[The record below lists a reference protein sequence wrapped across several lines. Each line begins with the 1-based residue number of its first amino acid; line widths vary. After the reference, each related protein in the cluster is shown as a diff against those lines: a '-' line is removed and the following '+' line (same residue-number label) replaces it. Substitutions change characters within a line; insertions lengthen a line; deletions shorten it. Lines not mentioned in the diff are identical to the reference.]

1 MKQNTNAAAA
11 TPTVGLY
18 CHRELFPRQ
27 SLDLAP
33 THSTTVPRKERW
45 LAEGNDGLPRDGSG
59 VDWRFSRVAKYRSG
73 QKRAVA
79 DASGLVQ
86 QRRRRVALRV
96 TVLNRAWLVATGL
109 AAAVV
114 FPTTGAMT
122 ISARAQAPGS
132 NVGTTTGNMPANV
145 SANQSGPTGQS
156 APAKPDAATA
166 RELLRQSQQALQAKN
181 TELAVARF
189 RQAAIASGG
198 LDEMREPLMQAG
210 RALVGAGVNPNDL
223 RPPQPAAQQAM
234 QLPTATQNGTPATG
248 ELAAR
253 KAEALRLVAEGRLAL
268 DRGDA
273 ATAAAMARRA
283 SSYSIPEDAFAPGE
297 PRPWQL
303 MLDAEA
309 SLRRS
314 GTNQPTSL
322 AGGVMPNGGVAQAS
336 GFQMP
341 AGSVP
346 GGMVTPV
353 NALQAPGNESG
364 STLFSEGLDLL
375 SQGDRVGA
383 REKFLEAWKYEA
395 QLPAEVRQQ
404 LKDKLTLL
412 QPTTPL
418 PNNGSAV
425 MSPLDAVDQQQQ
437 LERQRLYREISSEL
451 GETQKISTSDPLG
464 ALDRIDQLLRRVQ
477 EASIDEAFKQQMV
490 SIVQRART
498 EQQKYVDGN
507 RASIELELRNEQVQT
522 DLDNER
528 KQRSAANEKA
538 AELVET
544 FNQYMQERRY
554 HEAETIARQVQIL
567 LPDSTIAVQL
577 TTRSQVALRGLMDQE
592 IRAAKE
598 ETVVDYL
605 MDIDRSAIMPD
616 PSLPMHFVEQREWN
630 ALSERRLGGS
640 ERNGLL
646 PSEQRILQRLTS
658 NVDVR
663 FNNKP
668 LKDALETL
676 GAVAGVPIFLDAQAF
691 TEAEVN
697 LDQPVNLNLDQPVML
712 RSALQLMLNSYQL
725 TWMIKDEVL
734 MITSPSR
741 KRSNL
746 VTVTYKVA
754 DLVIP
759 IPNFVSGVNDGLSG
773 ALRAAYQMTAQST
786 DVRFASMSS
795 MDLASSQPNMPQGN
809 MNPNVMAQYGAMGG
823 TPGTGYGGPP
833 GRGGGAI
840 ADFGSLIE
848 LIQTTIDPA
857 GWEALGGPSTMFPYP
872 QNLSLVVS
880 TTTDVHEQIADLL
893 ESLRRLQNLQVT
905 IEVRFITLSDSFYE
919 RIGIDFDV
927 ALDDN
932 VTNLPLD
939 DRGPTVK
946 VGLAGENR
954 LLTSDLDI
962 QFNQGSFG
970 PAIPTFGGYTA
981 GQGAQVG
988 FAILSDIEAF
998 FFLEAAQGDSRSN
1011 ILQAPKVTLF
1021 DGQLA
1026 NINDTVQRPFV
1037 TSIIPVVGDFA
1048 VAQQPVVVVLSEGTQ
1063 LNVQAVVSDDKRFV
1077 RLTLN
1082 PMFTQINDVDT
1093 FTFEGSR
1100 RTTNS
1105 SETIDPATGEV
1116 TQSDDGQEI
1125 VVGTTVQQPTFA
1137 TTSVST
1143 TVSVP
1148 DGGTILLGGIKRL
1161 RENRNEIGVPM
1172 LSKIPYVNRLFRNVG
1187 IGREATSLMLMV
1199 TPRIIIQEE
1208 EEVAQTG
1215 FDPTGR

>member
-1 MKQNTNAAAA
+1 M
-11 TPTVGLY
+11 
-18 CHRELFPRQ
+18 
-27 SLDLAP
+27 
-33 THSTTVPRKERW
+33 
-45 LAEGNDGLPRDGSG
+45 
-59 VDWRFSRVAKYRSG
+59 
-73 QKRAVA
+73 
-79 DASGLVQ
+79 
-86 QRRRRVALRV
+86 RV

-122 ISARAQAPGS
+122 TTARAQAPGS
-132 NVGTTTGNMPANV
+132 NVGTTTGTSSGNV
-145 SANQSGPTGQS
+145 SPNQSGLTGQQT
-156 APAKPDAATA
+156 PAKPDAATA
-166 RELLRQSQQALQAKN
+166 REMLRQSQQALQAKN

-223 RPPQPAAQQAM
+223 RPPQPNMQQSAM
-234 QLPTATQNGTPATG
+234 QPTAMQPQGAPVTG
-248 ELAAR
+248 DAASQ
-253 KAEALRLVAEGRLAL
+253 KAEVLRLVAEGRVAL

-273 ATAAAMARRA
+273 ATAVAMARRA
-283 SSYSIPEDAFAPGE
+283 SSYSIPENGFAPGE

-309 SLRRS
+309 ALRRNAN
-314 GTNQPTSL
+314 NQPATL
-322 AGGVMPNGGVAQAS
+322 AGGVMPSGGVAQAS
-336 GFQMP
+336 GFNMP
-341 AGSVP
+341 AGQTP
-346 GGMVTPV
+346 GGMVMPV
-353 NALQAPGNESG
+353 NTLQAPGNDSG
-364 STLFSEGLDLL
+364 STLFSEGLELL
-375 SQGDRVGA
+375 SQGDRIAA

-418 PNNGSAV
+418 PNNGAAQ

-451 GETQKISTSDPLG
+451 GETQKISTSNPLG
-464 ALDRIDQLLRRVQ
+464 ALDRIDQLLRRVE
-477 EASIDEAFKQQMV
+477 EASTDEAFKQQMV
-490 SIVQRART
+490 SIVQRARI
-498 EQQKYVDGN
+498 EQQKYVDAN

-528 KQRSAANEKA
+528 KQRSAANDKV

-554 HEAETIARQVQIL
+554 HEAETIAKQVQIL
-567 LPDSTIAVQL
+567 TPDSTIAVQL

-616 PSLPMHFVEQREWN
+616 PSLPMHFAEEREWN
-630 ALSERRLGGS
+630 AMSERRLGGADG
-640 ERNGLL
+640 NGLH
-646 PSEQRILQRLTS
+646 PSEERILQRLSS

-668 LKDALETL
+668 LKDAIQTL
-676 GAVAGVPIFLDAQAF
+676 GAVAGVSIYLDEQAF
-691 TEAEVN
+691 AEAQVN
-697 LDQPVNLNLDQPVML
+697 MDEPVNLNFDQPVML
-712 RSALQLMLNSYQL
+712 RSALQLMLDRYQL

-734 MITSPSR
+734 MITSPVR
-741 KRSNL
+741 KRNN
-746 VTVTYKVA
+746 VVPRTYKVA

-786 DVRFASMSS
+786 DVRIAPLSPLDMVSN
-795 MDLASSQPNMPQGN
+795 QQGMPQGN

-823 TPGTGYGGPP
+823 MPGTGYGGPP

-840 ADFGSLIE
+840 ADFNSLIQ
-848 LIQTTIDPA
+848 LIQTTIDPQ
-857 GWEALGGPSTMFPYP
+857 GWDIVGGPSTMFPYP
-872 QNLSLVVS
+872 QNLSLVIS

-932 VTNLPLD
+932 VTALPQD

-1026 NINDTVQRPFV
+1026 NINDTVSRPFV

-1048 VAQQPVVVVLSEGTQ
+1048 VAQQPVVVILSEGTQ

-1105 SETIDPATGEV
+1105 SDTVDPATGEV
-1116 TQSDDGQEI
+1116 TQSDDGEEI
-1125 VVGTTVQQPTFA
+1125 VVGTTVQQPSFA
-1137 TTSVST
+1137 NTSVST

>member
-1 MKQNTNAAAA
+1 M
-11 TPTVGLY
+11 
-18 CHRELFPRQ
+18 
-27 SLDLAP
+27 
-33 THSTTVPRKERW
+33 
-45 LAEGNDGLPRDGSG
+45 
-59 VDWRFSRVAKYRSG
+59 
-73 QKRAVA
+73 
-79 DASGLVQ
+79 
-86 QRRRRVALRV
+86 RV

-114 FPTTGAMT
+114 FPTTGVMT
-122 ISARAQAPGS
+122 TSARGQAPGA
-132 NVGTTTGNMPANV
+132 NVGTTTGAM
-145 SANQSGPTGQS
+145 SGGASPSQNNINGQN
-156 APAKPDAATA
+156 APARPDAAAA

-181 TELAVARF
+181 TELAVTYF
-189 RQAAIASGG
+189 RQAAVASAG
-198 LDEMREPLMQAG
+198 LQELHEPLMQAG
-210 RALVGAGVNPNDL
+210 RSLVAAGVNPDSL
-223 RPPQPAAQQAM
+223 RPPARPAAPNAAQLPGQPASDV
-234 QLPTATQNGTPATG
+234 
-248 ELAAR
+248 AAR
-253 KAEALRLVAEGRLAL
+253 KTEVMRLIAEGQVAL
-268 DRGDA
+268 ERGDA
-273 ATAAAMARRA
+273 ATAVAMARRA
-283 SSYSIPEDAFAPGE
+283 TSYGVPEDAFAAGE
-297 PRPWQL
+297 RRPWQL
-303 MLDAEA
+303 MLDAESA
-309 SLRRS
+309 LRRTAA
-314 GTNQPTSL
+314 GQQTAL
-322 AGGVMPNGGVAQAS
+322 AGGAMPASGVAQAG
-336 GFQMP
+336 GFVMP
-341 AGSVP
+341 TAQANGNF
-346 GGMVTPV
+346 VTPV
-353 NALQAPGNESG
+353 QAIGGEADG
-364 STLFSEGLDLL
+364 SVLFNEGLDLL
-375 SQGDRVGA
+375 AKQDRVGA

-418 PNNGSAV
+418 PDNSGVV

-451 GETQKISTSDPLG
+451 GETQKISTSNPLE
-464 ALDRIDQLLRRVQ
+464 ALDRIDQLLRRVD
-477 EASIDEAFKQQMV
+477 EASTDEAFKQQML
-490 SIVQRART
+490 SIVQRARI
-498 EQQKYVDGN
+498 EQQKYVDAN
-507 RASIELELRNEQVQT
+507 RASIDLELRNEQVQA
-522 DLDNER
+522 DMDNER
-528 KQRSAANEKA
+528 KQRAAANDKIS
-538 AELVET
+538 ELVET

-554 HEAETIARQVQIL
+554 HEAETIAKQVQVL
-567 LPDSTIAVQL
+567 SPDSTIAVQL

-592 IRAAKE
+592 IRAQKE
-598 ETVVDYL
+598 QGFVDN
-605 MDIDRSAIMPD
+605 MIAVDRAAIAHNPD
-616 PSLPMHFVEQREWN
+616 LPLTFAESREWQ
-630 ALSERRLGGS
+630 AISERRRNNGDNGGMS
-640 ERNGLL
+640 PKEQQILERLN
-646 PSEQRILQRLTS
+646 S

-663 FNNKP
+663 FPGKP
-668 LKDALETL
+668 LQDALQTL
-676 GAVAGVPIFLDAQAF
+676 GAVSGVDIYLDQQAF
-691 TEAEVN
+691 AEAQVN
-697 LDQPVNLNLDQPVML
+697 LDEAVNLNLTQPVML
-712 RSALQLMLNSYQL
+712 RSALDLILDRYEL
-725 TWMIKDEVL
+725 TWMIEDEVL
-734 MITSPSR
+734 KITSPSR
-741 KRSNL
+741 KRSN
-746 VTVTYKVA
+746 VFPRTYKVA

-759 IPNFVSGVNDGLSG
+759 IPNFVSGYNDGLAG
-773 ALRAAYQMTAQST
+773 ALRAAYQMTAQTT
-786 DVRFASMSS
+786 DVRIAPTSALDMFA
-795 MDLASSQPNMPQGN
+795 QQQGFPSGS
-809 MNPNVMAQYGAMGG
+809 MNPDVMAQYAGPGMPAGG
-823 TPGTGYGGPP
+823 MTGPP
-833 GRGGGAI
+833 GRGGAAL
-840 ADFGSLIE
+840 ADFSSLME
-848 LIQTTIDPA
+848 LIQTTIDPQ
-857 GWEALGGPSTMFPYP
+857 GWDALGGPSTMFPYP
-872 QNLSLVVS
+872 QNLSLVIS

-932 VTNLPLD
+932 VTQLPTD
-939 DRGPTVK
+939 DRGPTVT

-970 PAIPTFGGYTA
+970 PAIPSFGSYTA

-1026 NINDTVQRPFV
+1026 NINDTVSRPFV

-1082 PMFTQINDVDT
+1082 PTFTQINDVDT

-1100 RTTNS
+1100 RTTTS
-1105 SETIDPATGEV
+1105 DETVDPATGEV
-1116 TQSDDGQEI
+1116 TNQQGSQDVI
-1125 VVGTTVQQPTFA
+1125 VGTTVQQPVFA
-1137 TTSVST
+1137 NTSVST

-1187 IGREATSLMLMV
+1187 IGRDATSLMLMV